1 MDQVRKLP
9 ELLSTD
15 SVFACVDAAR
25 RTVGHRLSYEYES
38 ASDRCSRP
46 AFDNYTPKSLLR
58 WYGTEPDTD
67 HEAGKAM
74 FPAPG
79 SVTAARPAR
88 NPASL
93 LLGVLGNMVS

>member
-1 MDQVRKLP
+1 
-9 ELLSTD
+9 
-15 SVFACVDAAR
+15 VFSAINYHAWTCLMRWIRAKYK
-25 RTVGHRLSYEYES
+25 GKHRLGMKNS
-38 ASDRCSRP
+38 AAASAAMAGGSP
-46 AFDNYTPKSLLR
+46 SLLR

-74 FPAPG
+74 LPAPG